1 MNSVT
6 MDETTKMPGVG
17 VDPEVTAYVGLVRM
31 ALRDLAP
38 EDLEDLTGGLEADLA
53 ELAAESEEPLIARL
67 GEPSAYAA
75 ELRSAAGFPPAVPAA
90 ATEEPWLRR
99 TLRDMRDRWGQVRRD
114 HPWLEQLRPM
124 WWLLRGAVLTWGTLL
139 VLGVGAGIPVILI
152 GAAVSFWAGLRQ
164 DRWTGWRERLVLM
177 ANIAAVVMTLPF
189 LATLTAQGGATTY
202 VETLPE
208 DGIWVNGQTPSNFYV
223 FDGQGQR
230 VDGARIFTDQGV
242 PLTVNPWHFW
252 SGDGVEPQGR
262 MDAFPVDFGLM
273 AGWDGWTDPDQGQ
286 WTPPMAIPP
295 AFPIQSQPTESQSTE
310 SESTESEST
319 ESEAVEPSATEP
331 PAPTA
336 TDGATGAATQAPTGA
351 STSGP
356 TATP

>member
-6 MDETTKMPGVG
+6 MDETTEMPRAG

-53 ELAAESEEPLIARL
+53 ELAAESQEPLIARL

-90 ATEEPWLRR
+90 ATKEPWLRR
-99 TLRDMRDRWGQVRRD
+99 TLRDVRGRWGQTRRD
-114 HPWLEQLRPM
+114 HPWLEQLRPV
-124 WWLLRGAVLTWGTLL
+124 WWVLRGAVLAWVALL
-139 VLGVGAGIPVILI
+139 VLGFGRSIAVILI
-152 GAAVSFWAGLRQ
+152 GAAVSFWVGLRQ
-164 DRWTGWRERLVLM
+164 DRWTGWRERLVLV
-177 ANIAAVVMTLPF
+177 AGIAAVVMTLPF
-189 LATLTAQGGATTY
+189 LATVTARGGGTTY
-202 VETLPE
+202 VEVLPE
-208 DGIWVNGQTPSNFYV
+208 EGILVNGQTPSNFYV

-252 SGDGVEPQGR
+252 SGEGDEPQGR
-262 MDAFPVDFGLM
+262 LDVFPVDVGLM
-273 AGWDGWTDPDQGQ
+273 AGWDGWTDPDHRR

-295 AFPIQSQPTESQSTE
+295 AFPIESETTESEATESQSSE
-310 SESTESEST
+310 SEP
-319 ESEAVEPSATEP
+319 AEPSATES

-336 TDGATGAATQAPTGA
+336 TDGATGAATQTPTGA
-351 STSGP
+351 STSAP
-356 TATP
+356 TETP